1 MVIATPG
8 RVAAALRAGHLTSA
22 TLAASLQMLIL
33 DEADL
38 LLSYG
43 YEDDLQ
49 LLAPMVPR
57 SCQCVLMSATSS
69 EDVERLQKLVLHS
82 PTVLNL
88 LDLGAALAAGSGTA
102 HEILHFQL
110 QVGPQAAG
118 GTALPHACGSVLQMH
133 RCTNMHAVL
142 STLLFQR
149 HQPLLCRQHTCLP
162 CAYRVYT
169 HTHSRA
175 HQELLH
181 LRSRCSQLIHS

>member
-22 TLAASLQMLIL
+22 TLSASLQMLIL

-49 LLAPMVPR
+49 LLAPQVPR

-88 LDLGAALAAGSGTA
+88 LDLGAGLAAGSGTA

-110 QVGPQAAG
+110 QVG
-118 GTALPHACGSVLQMH
+118 
-133 RCTNMHAVL
+133 R
-142 STLLFQR
+142 
-149 HQPLLCRQHTCLP
+149 
-162 CAYRVYT
+162 
-169 HTHSRA
+169 
-175 HQELLH
+175 
-181 LRSRCSQLIHS
+181 